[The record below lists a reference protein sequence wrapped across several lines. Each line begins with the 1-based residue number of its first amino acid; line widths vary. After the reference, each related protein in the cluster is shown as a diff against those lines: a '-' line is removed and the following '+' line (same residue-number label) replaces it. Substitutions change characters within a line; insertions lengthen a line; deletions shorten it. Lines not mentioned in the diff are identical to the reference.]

1 MKARTCARSA
11 GRAPSGSFWSGA
23 WGPDVHVVSLIA
35 SATEIVCALGRE
47 DFLVARSHECD
58 WPAEITR
65 LPQASRPSFATKGGS
80 RAIDLAVKDR
90 LAKALSI
97 YEVDAALLQRLR
109 PDVILT
115 QTQCQVCAVTPGDVE
130 RAVCELAD
138 HKVRIVALEPNSL
151 GDVWED
157 IRRVAEALGAPQ
169 EGEALI
175 ARLRRRVLEIGVR
188 AAKLEKP
195 GVTAIEWID
204 PLMAAGNWMPE
215 LIELAGGTPVFGE
228 AGKHSPW
235 MEWDELVRKDPD
247 VLLISP
253 CGFGIART
261 REELPLLEN
270 RAGWRDLKAVRA
282 NRVYVADG
290 NAYFHR
296 PGPRLVESLEILSE
310 ILHPGTFRFGHEGAG
325 WARMAGPDP
334 RKALR

>member
-1 MKARTCARSA
+1 MR
-11 GRAPSGSFWSGA
+11 
-23 WGPDVHVVSLIA
+23 VVSLIA
-35 SATEIVCALGRE
+35 SATEIVCALGCE
-47 DFLVARSHECD
+47 DLLVARSHECD
-58 WPAEITR
+58 WPAGITR
-65 LPQASRPSFATKGGS
+65 LPQASRPSFVTKGSS

-90 LAKALSI
+90 LARALSI
-97 YEVDAALLQRLR
+97 YEVDAELLKRLK

-138 HKVRIVALEPNSL
+138 HPVRVVALEPNRL

-157 IRRVAEALGAPQ
+157 IRRVAEALGAKE
-169 EGEALI
+169 EGGALI

-195 GVTAIEWID
+195 GVAAIEWID

-215 LIELAGGTPVFGE
+215 LIELAGGAPVFGE

-235 MEWDELVRKDPD
+235 MEWEDLVRKDPP

-253 CGFGIART
+253 CGFGIERT
-261 REELPLLEN
+261 MEELPLLEK
-270 RAGWRDLKAVRA
+270 RREWKDLAAVRGQ
-282 NRVYVADG
+282 RVFVADG

-296 PGPRLVESLEILSE
+296 PGPRLVESLEILVE
-310 ILHPGTFRFGHEGAG
+310 ILHPGAFSFGHEGTG
-325 WARMAGPDP
+325 WTRVARPDP
-334 RKALR
+334 RKARQ